1 MLREGRGRSGH
12 GERGDDRDTDR
23 GTVWVPVLFMG
34 SGSIQG
40 LCKVRGRK
48 RARIV
53 PRGVVQLTGWGDGVL
68 PGLVEDAEMNGDVV
82 GCQGLGDGQK
92 QVRTWAGDAVC
103 DALRASVVTGA
114 HLARRCRMEFS
125 RRTGLEKWRE
135 GQEAAWG
142 PGRQRAGDQESLW
155 GQGKSSF

>member
-1 MLREGRGRSGH
+1 MHWGQGMRGKGGKEPESFRGWEEPDSG
-12 GERGDDRDTDR
+12 
-23 GTVWVPVLFMG
+23 
-34 SGSIQG
+34 IQG
-40 LCKVRGRK
+40 LCRVRGRK

-53 PRGVVQLTGWGDGVL
+53 PRGVVQLAGWGDGVL
-68 PGLVEDAEMNGDVV
+68 PGLVEDAEISGDVV
-82 GCQGLGDGQK
+82 GCQGLGGGQK
-92 QVRTWAGDAVC
+92 QVRTWAGDAVW

-142 PGRQRAGDQESLW
+142 PGRAQRAGDQESLW